1 MQIQAD
7 RDVDTERDREGENT
21 EHRYVHPAPSQI
33 PPQNVFFEQFGIPDT
48 PLKSKSRK
56 STKREQTLKCT
67 VGIKLLYCQR
77 ALKVSLHFYFF
88 FFSFFYLIFF
98 ESHRAGSQVPIA

>member
-33 PPQNVFFEQFGIPDT
+33 PPQNVF
-48 PLKSKSRK
+48 LNSSAY
-56 STKREQTLKCT
+56 QTLLSNLSLENLQNGNKPWSAQLELSCFT
-67 VGIKLLYCQR
+67 VR
-77 ALKVSLHFYFF
+77 EHLKFPYIFTFF
-88 FFSFFYLIFF
+88 FLAFFT
-98 ESHRAGSQVPIA
+98 